1 MLMIPFLVLL
11 ALAPVAAVVWYVYA
25 KDKHEKEPT
34 KLLITCFALGVIS
47 IVPALFGSE
56 LGISL
61 GLEESGNIVG
71 TFLFAFF
78 AVALPEELAKFIF
91 LRYYIFPKKEFNE
104 PYDGII
110 YAVMIG
116 MGFAAFE
123 NIIYVIQGGLA
134 VGVLRMFT
142 AVPAH
147 AVFGAMMGYYVGLA
161 KMNSS
166 RSQRNGQ
173 LAKGLGIAV
182 VLHGLYD
189 FFLFQQK
196 IEVLGLMSFILLL
209 LGIRYTQKAIA
220 VHQQVSPFSAQN
232 IALQQQQQEQ
242 EQIKANP
249 ELSSE
254 WQTVL
259 ISTNELSPPTIQ
271 ADIIDDDEQIII

>member
-11 ALAPVAAVVWYVYA
+11 AFAPVVAIIWYVYA
-25 KDKHEKEPT
+25 KDKYEKEPT
-34 KLLITCFALGVIS
+34 KRLITCFALGVIS
-47 IVPALFGSE
+47 VVPALFGSE

-78 AVALPEELAKFIF
+78 AVALPEELAKFLF
-91 LRYYIFPKKEFNE
+91 LRYYIFPKKDFNE
-104 PYDGII
+104 SYDGII

-123 NIIYVIQGGLA
+123 NIIYVLQGGWQI
-134 VGVLRMFT
+134 GFLRMFT

-161 KMNSS
+161 KMNSV
-166 RSQRNGQ
+166 RNERNLQ

-196 IEVLGLMSFILLL
+196 VEILGLMSFVLLL
-209 LGIRYTQKAIA
+209 LGIRYTRKAIA
-220 VHQQVSPFSAQN
+220 MHQQISPFSAEN
-232 IALQQQQQEQ
+232 IALQEQ
-242 EQIKANP
+242 MKIDV
-249 ELSSE
+249 ELSM
-254 WQTVL
+254 QTVL
-259 ISTNELSPPTIQ
+259 ISTDEPYPPTTQ
-271 ADIIDDDEQIII
+271 TDLTKDDNQIVI

>member
-11 ALAPVAAVVWYVYA
+11 AFAPVVAIIWYVYA
-25 KDKHEKEPT
+25 KDKYEKEPT
-34 KLLITCFALGVIS
+34 KLLIACFGLGVIS

-56 LGISL
+56 LAISL
-61 GLEESGNIVG
+61 NLKESGDIVD
-71 TFLFAFF
+71 TFLFAVLG
-78 AVALPEELAKFIF
+78 VALPEELAKFIF
-91 LRYYIFPKKEFNE
+91 LRYYIFPKKDFNE

-123 NIIYVIQGGLA
+123 NLLYVIQGGLA
-134 VGVLRMFT
+134 VGILRMFT

-166 RSQRNGQ
+166 RSQRNLQ

-196 IEVLGLMSFILLL
+196 IEVLGLMSFVLLL

-220 VHQQVSPFSAQN
+220 VHQQVSPFSAEN
-232 IALQQQQQEQ
+232 IALQEE
-242 EQIKANP
+242 EQIKINAQLSA
-249 ELSSE
+249 EL
-254 WQTVL
+254 QTVL
-259 ISTNELSPPTIQ
+259 ISTNELSPPTMQ
-271 ADIIDDDEQIII
+271 ADIIDDDDQIVI